1 MNIFYI
7 HTDPKM
13 CAEWAVDSHC
23 VKMILESA
31 QLLSTAHR
39 LLDGD
44 MYIDAS
50 SAQTIK
56 TNLRK
61 LLKRADDSVKG
72 ITRVQPAEVRKVFR
86 DRARGKMVDGVE
98 VEEENGAGFIG
109 TTGLR
114 KKYQKATPGQQ
125 DSKLAVDG
133 VPTKD
138 GIKKPRV

>member
-1 MNIFYI
+1 MEIRHARQDAAAKVKEIRKSKVNEAFEINELYF
-7 HTDPKM
+7 KV
-13 CAEWAVDSHC
+13 EVDT
-23 VKMILESA
+23 LP
-31 QLLSTAHR
+31 
-39 LLDGD
+39 D